1 MLHSTAAATA
11 GTHAV
16 PFVQV
21 HQHAVELVKNTPGQT
36 PAALC
41 ANPTHAPAMPAT
53 KDASTGE
60 PVLMARAR

>member
-1 MLHSTAAATA
+1 MLRSTA
-11 GTHAV
+11 GTPAV

-21 HQHAVELVKNTPGQT
+21 HQHAMELVKNTPDQT
-36 PAALC
+36 PAAALC